1 MMSNSYSKLAAIGIL
16 LFMLFSAWFLLGEP
30 YLNLWQDRIAQAER
44 LQRKHNAFSLLIG
57 DKDRYDQQ
65 YQAVS
70 NSPELQEIF
79 LNDKTGALAE
89 AKLQRIVKHIVG
101 KSGAR
106 LLQAV
111 IVNGKSKKQSDRSK
125 ESRDD
130 KTVTVKV
137 LMQGSIKAIYTV
149 LQELENSR
157 PLILVSNLDIS
168 FTKSRYQ
175 VSGSANKSSYR
186 ASYDATAFIL

>member
-1 MMSNSYSKLAAIGIL
+1 MSNSYSKLAAIGIL
-16 LFMLFSAWFLLGEP
+16 LFMLFSAWFLLGVP
-30 YLNLWQDRIAQAER
+30 YKALWEDKIAQADR
-44 LQRKHNAFSLLIG
+44 LQRKQHALSLLIA
-57 DKDRYDQQ
+57 DKERYEHE
-65 YQAVS
+65 YQAFS
-70 NSPELQEIF
+70 ENSELQQIF

-89 AKLQRIVKHIVG
+89 AKLQGIVKHIVG

-106 LLQAV
+106 LQQAV
-111 IVNGKSKKQSDRSK
+111 IVKTGSKKQNDRSK
-125 ESRDD
+125 ENGND

-137 LMQGSIKAIYTV
+137 LMQGSIKAIYTA

-168 FTKSRYQ
+168 FTKLRYQ
-175 VSGSANKSSYR
+175 ISGSSNQSSYR

>member
-1 MMSNSYSKLAAIGIL
+1 MSSNYSKLAAIGIL
-16 LFMLFSAWFLLGEP
+16 VFMLFSAWFLLAEP
-30 YLNLWQDRIAQAER
+30 YKALWEGKIAQAER
-44 LQRKHNAFSLLIG
+44 LQRKQHALSLLIA
-57 DKDRYDQQ
+57 DKDRYEQE
-65 YQAVS
+65 YQAI
-70 NSPELQEIF
+70 NESPELQQIF

-89 AKLQRIVKHIVG
+89 AKLQGIVKHIVN

-111 IVNGKSKKQSDRSK
+111 IVKSKSKKQSDRSK
-125 ESRDD
+125 EHEGD

-137 LMQGSIKAIYTV
+137 TMQGSIKTIYTAI
-149 LQELENSR
+149 QELENSR

-175 VSGSANKSSYR
+175 LSGSANQSSYK
-186 ASYDATAFIL
+186 ANYDATAFIL

>member
-1 MMSNSYSKLAAIGIL
+1 MSNRYSKLAAIGIL
-16 LFMLFSAWFLLGEP
+16 VFMLFAAWFLLAEP
-30 YLNLWQDRIAQAER
+30 YLNLWQDRIAQADR
-44 LQRKHNAFSLLIG
+44 LQRKHSALSLLIG
-57 DKDRYDQQ
+57 DKNWYHEQ
-65 YQAVS
+65 YQAIN

-89 AKLQRIVKHIVG
+89 AKLQRIVKHIVST
-101 KSGAR
+101 SGAR

-111 IVNGKSKKQSDRSK
+111 IVNSKSNKQNGD
-125 ESRDD
+125 SREGADD

-137 LMQGSIKAIYTV
+137 LMQGSIKSIYTA

-157 PLILVSNLDIS
+157 PAMLVSNLDIS
-168 FTKSRYQ
+168 FTKYRYQ
-175 VSGSANKSSYR
+175 VSGSNNYSSYE